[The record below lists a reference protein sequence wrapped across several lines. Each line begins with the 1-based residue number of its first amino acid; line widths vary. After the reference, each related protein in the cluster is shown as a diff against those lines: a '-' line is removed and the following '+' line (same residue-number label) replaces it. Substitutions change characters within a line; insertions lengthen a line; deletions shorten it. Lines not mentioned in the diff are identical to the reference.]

1 MANIEFWLARPTH
14 YWMLPSEPIDGT
26 FSFARRYEDAGFD
39 GLLFFDTQNLA
50 PEALVSLTAA
60 AKETTRLGLGTG
72 VTNPMTR
79 HAAVT
84 ASAFS
89 TLQVVSNGRAYLG
102 IGRGDSALAH
112 LGYAPTPAGAF
123 EDYLSDLMSYLRGEA
138 VDFPPDADVDRLHLA
153 DTPDCESDSVVAGL
167 PQGAGGRGG
176 HRSPGH
182 LDCGQA
188 RGQDRPDAGRQ
199 RETGPVGH
207 GSRARSPAEVRG
219 WQGDVPFSAYVNLVV
234 HDDGELAW
242 KMAAPA
248 ITSQGR
254 FAAMHGKVV
263 GPVSDESRQILAKI
277 HSSYDMKQHGAHG
290 GDFIT
295 SDFAHEF
302 GIYGPPSY
310 CVDRLSQLV
319 ELGVDRFILAGGPDL
334 AMPRPEIAA
343 LGERFV
349 AEVLPRL
356 K

>member
-1 MANIEFWLARPTH
+1 MANAEFWLARPTH
-14 YWMLPSEPIDGT
+14 YWQQRSAPIDGT

-60 AKETTRLGLGTG
+60 AKETSTLGLGTG

-89 TLQVVSNGRAYLG
+89 ALQVVSNGRAYLG

-112 LGYAPTPAGAF
+112 LGYAPTSAGAF
-123 EDYLSDLMSYLRGEA
+123 EKYLSDLMSYLRGEA
-138 VDFPPDADVDRLHLA
+138 VDFPPDADVDKLHLA
-153 DTPDCESDSVVAGL
+153 DTPETSRIQWLQDFPRVPVGVAATGPRVISIAARLADRIDLMLGASAKRIQWGMEVAREARQEAGL
-167 PQGAGGRGG
+167 
-176 HRSPGH
+176 
-182 LDCGQA
+182 
-188 RGQDRPDAGRQ
+188 
-199 RETGPVGH
+199 E
-207 GSRARSPAEVRG
+207 
-219 WQGDVPFSAYVNLVV
+219 GDIPFSAYVNLVV

-248 ITSQGR
+248 ITSQSR
-254 FAAMHGKVV
+254 FAAMHGKPI
-263 GPVSDESRQILAKI
+263 GPVSDEAREILAKV
-277 HSSYDMKQHGAHG
+277 HSSYNMKQHGAHG
-290 GDFIT
+290 ADFIT
-295 SDFAHEF
+295 RDFAHEF

-310 CVDRLSQLV
+310 CVDRLSELA

-334 AMPRPEIAA
+334 AMPMPEIAA
-343 LGERFV
+343 LAERFV
-349 AEVLPRL
+349 AEVLPAF